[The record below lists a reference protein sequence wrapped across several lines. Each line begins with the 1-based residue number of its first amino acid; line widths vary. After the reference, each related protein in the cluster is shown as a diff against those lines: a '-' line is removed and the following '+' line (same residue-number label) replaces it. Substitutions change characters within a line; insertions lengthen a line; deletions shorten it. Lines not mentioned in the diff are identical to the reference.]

1 MTMFAPAPV
10 NLPTRMFTLLLLLA
24 AWIAPQ
30 HAQGAHTSNW
40 AVLINVSRYAVP
52 VCSAQHTSGSRSA
65 SFAVVISNICRYWFN
80 YRHASNVFS
89 LYHTIKRLGIPDDR
103 IIAMNSDDFA
113 CNPRN
118 AFPGTVSTPY
128 LFVCHAYEIYVNL

>member
-1 MTMFAPAPV
+1 MSTI
-10 NLPTRMFTLLLLLA
+10 L
-24 AWIAPQ
+24 
-30 HAQGAHTSNW
+30 
-40 AVLINVSRYAVP
+40 
-52 VCSAQHTSGSRSA
+52 GSRRA
-65 SFAVVISNICRYWFN
+65 SFAVLISHSCRYWFN

-118 AFPGTVSTPY
+118 SFPGTVST
-128 LFVCHAYEIYVNL
+128 LNF

>member
-1 MTMFAPAPV
+1 MQGSQ
-10 NLPTRMFTLLLLLA
+10 LCTRRVIRLSRLFVVLTV
-24 AWIAPQ
+24 
-30 HAQGAHTSNW
+30 SN
-40 AVLINVSRYAVP
+40 NY
-52 VCSAQHTSGSRSA
+52 
-65 SFAVVISNICRYWFN
+65 RYWFN

-118 AFPGTVSTPY
+118 SFPGTVSTSQFLVPDY
-128 LFVCHAYEIYVNL
+128 I